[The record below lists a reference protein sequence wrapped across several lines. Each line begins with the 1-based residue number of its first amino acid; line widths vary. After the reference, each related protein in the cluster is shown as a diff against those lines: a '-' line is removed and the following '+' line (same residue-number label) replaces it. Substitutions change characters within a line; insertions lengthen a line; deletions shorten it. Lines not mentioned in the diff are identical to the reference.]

1 MPELPEV
8 ETTVRGIKPHLEHN
22 VIHKIIVRQPKLR
35 WMIPADINDK
45 CAQQSILKIFRRGKY
60 IIFKLNTGAI
70 IMHLGMSG
78 RVRVIKN
85 SVNVEKH
92 DHVDL
97 VLTDNTILR
106 YTDPR
111 RFGSILWDDNDGL
124 NHPLINKLGVE
135 PLSNDFTGQLLFNLA
150 KKRSLPIKS
159 FIMDSKIVVG
169 VGNIYA
175 TEALFTSGIHPQ
187 SAANT
192 ISLQQMQK
200 LVAEIKSTLKV
211 SISQGG
217 TTLKDFLGSD
227 GKPGYF
233 VQKLKAYGRAGQ
245 ECFSCKSIIE
255 SLQIGQR
262 TTAFCPNCQ
271 V

>member
-22 VIHKIIVRQPKLR
+22 VIEKIIVRQPKLR
-35 WMIPADINDK
+35 WMIPEEVSNKSAKQTI
-45 CAQQSILKIFRRGKY
+45 QKIFRRGKY
-60 IIFKLNTGAI
+60 IICKLDKGAI
-70 IMHLGMSG
+70 IIHLGMSG
-78 RVRVIKN
+78 RVRIIETT
-85 SVNVEKH
+85 SEIAKH

-97 VLTDNTILR
+97 VLTNGTILR

-111 RFGSILWDDNDGL
+111 RFGSILWDDDNGL
-124 NHPLINKLGVE
+124 NHPLISKLGVE
-135 PLSNDFTGQLLFNLA
+135 PLSNEFSAEYLLNLA
-150 KKRSLPIKS
+150 KKRNLPIKS
-159 FIMDSKIVVG
+159 FIMDGGIVVG

-175 TEALFTSGIHPQ
+175 TEALFASGIHPQ
-187 SAANT
+187 TPAKEIN
-192 ISLQQMQK
+192 LKQMQK
-200 LVAEIKSTLKV
+200 LVTEIRSTLEL

-233 VQKLKAYGRAGQ
+233 IQKLKAYGRANQ
-245 ECFSCKSIIE
+245 ACFNCKTILQ